1 MKSMDDDIKSKVVED
16 TNELDR
22 NKGGLLTIYLS
33 ITKYMV
39 ASNMECREVTE
50 EWIHK
55 FNILTLMVKM

>member
-33 ITKYMV
+33 INNHMV
-39 ASNMECREVTE
+39 ASNMECHEVTE